1 MEPYPS
7 HACTTGRE
15 TAAEGPGAGIHAM
28 KTVTAAI
35 IRHADTVFLARRK
48 TGQKLEGYWEFPGGK
63 LEPGETLQACLER
76 EIFEE
81 FNWEIK
87 AGEMV
92 ATSDYAYAHGSI
104 RLIAL
109 AAAVIAGE
117 PEPTVH
123 DAMEWVPI
131 ARLLHYQLA
140 PADIAIAEK
149 LTKL

>member
-1 MEPYPS
+1 
-7 HACTTGRE
+7 
-15 TAAEGPGAGIHAM
+15 M

-63 LEPGETLQACLER
+63 LEAGETLQACLER

-81 FNWEIK
+81 FNWKIK

-92 ATSDYAYAHGSI
+92 ATSDYVYDHGSI

-109 AAAVIAGE
+109 AAASIAGQ

-123 DAMEWVPI
+123 DIIAWVPI
-131 ARLLHYQLA
+131 ARLLDYQLA
-140 PADIAIAEK
+140 PADIPIAET
-149 LTKL
+149 LMHL